1 MHMKAVQKQFEFS
14 LEYLEKIAFQTF
26 HAVPDIIYVF
36 IHKKAIVKTE
46 VFERYLETIGIT
58 LN

>member
-14 LEYLEKIAFQTF
+14 LKYLEKIAFQTF

-36 IHKKAIVKTE
+36 IHTKAIVKTE

-58 LN
+58 